1 VIVSSGFLFC
11 MFDFPSCM
19 FSILPSLVFVVVMVE
34 FVEVVNRI
42 ARILETKA
50 PCPIGV
56 VMLE

>member
-1 VIVSSGFLFC
+1 

-19 FSILPSLVFVVVMVE
+19 FSILPSLSFVVVIVE

-42 ARILETKA
+42 ARIVETEA

-56 VMLE
+56 VVLE